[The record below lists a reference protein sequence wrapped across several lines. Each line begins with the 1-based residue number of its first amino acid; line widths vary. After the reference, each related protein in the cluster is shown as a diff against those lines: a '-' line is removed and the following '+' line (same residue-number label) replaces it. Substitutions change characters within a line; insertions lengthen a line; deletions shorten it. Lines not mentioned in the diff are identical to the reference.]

1 MGNVY
6 SQKAICDIC
15 SKEIDAKIFMFHCP
29 KEKSIEHNGG
39 YDICLQCAIGN
50 KQTLLKYE
58 SNINSE
64 MLALFANK
72 SKQKSMKCVSTI
84 PYLMNVQIETFE
96 KIKNQIN
103 GMNEAP
109 DPGLDEKEN
118 EQLSLSRLYSMRR
131 ALNQSIL
138 KQESLSKAVDGL
150 LECIDCKVNDIES
163 DWEQWNAQNIIDWI
177 CNLENRKFV
186 KYKDIL
192 MNEFNDGSA
201 TGEILPDLNIAA
213 WNHMVHNWA
222 VAKALNQHKNELIRK
237 KKDKLL
243 QIHHYPCPYAE
254 DEEGAQTKHVS
265 HSNDSNN

>member
-50 KQTLLKYE
+50 KQKLLKYE

-96 KIKNQIN
+96 TIKNQI
-103 GMNEAP
+103 
-109 DPGLDEKEN
+109 
-118 EQLSLSRLYSMRR
+118 
-131 ALNQSIL
+131 IL

-163 DWEQWNAQNIIDWI
+163 DWE
-177 CNLENRKFV
+177 
-186 KYKDIL
+186 
-192 MNEFNDGSA
+192 
-201 TGEILPDLNIAA
+201 
-213 WNHMVHNWA
+213 
-222 VAKALNQHKNELIRK
+222 
-237 KKDKLL
+237 
-243 QIHHYPCPYAE
+243 
-254 DEEGAQTKHVS
+254 
-265 HSNDSNN
+265 